1 MCVRRRP
8 RAAGTFILAAWILL
22 AALPASGQ
30 YLYGKNKVVYSPRE
44 WMVSRSDRIELFF
57 YPEEEALAGKALAFA
72 DASAREL
79 EQVFALELERP
90 VPLVLYGT
98 QHGFRETNVIP
109 NLIPESVGGFTD
121 LIRGRV
127 VVPSTGSLHQ
137 LRHVIRHELVHA
149 FMLEKL
155 NRVMTERRQFNYRHP
170 PLWFVEGL
178 AEFYS
183 VGEPDT
189 EGEMLLREGILEGT
203 LPHLRELWRIHGSYL
218 MYKVG
223 QSVLAFID
231 RNYSTDA
238 VRGLMEN
245 WWRHG
250 EFEQLL
256 QLELGMDL
264 DELDRRWRD
273 NLRRRYYP
281 TVTRRAPAEE
291 RGREI
296 LHEGGFQFGPAAL
309 GDSSFVYLEAG
320 SGRVAL
326 ARANYPSDPRR
337 RARHEVMLEGGWN
350 GRTESIPFMR
360 SRPSVSDGVI
370 ALSVQSGGRDEL
382 RFLAMP
388 DGDAIASFAADT
400 LIQIESPSLDSG
412 SHGVRVLFSGIL
424 PDGRRDLFLLD
435 GDPRA
440 PTPGWRLTRLTDD
453 DHDDRD
459 PCWHPEGGRFLFA
472 SDRGHAPASPHR
484 NLFEMTLPD
493 RAVRSVTRGP
503 WVDRQPVWAPDGER
517 YLYIS
522 DRQGAWDVFLA
533 DMAAGAGEG
542 HWRQT
547 ACYGAVLD
555 PAWLGEGF
563 LGAVYA
569 GGRYRIH
576 HFPLDERRDVVL
588 PARVGLPAD
597 DGNGDETAITGL
609 PAPVPYE
616 RRWGL
621 DFAQSGL
628 AYDPE
633 FGSAGG
639 GRVGVTDLLGN
650 HQFHVAATNT
660 ATSAEEFF
668 KRLNVG
674 VSYLNLSHRLN
685 WSVAL
690 FHLSSDFD
698 TNGWE
703 YRFERR
709 FGALMGVSYPFSMFR
724 RVEFSANLRGV
735 IQEDE
740 LSVALRD
747 PQAVLGSFYASFV
760 HDNVLWGYGGP
771 VEGERVNLT
780 LGYTTDFG
788 DSGYGYNV
796 LRLDARKY
804 WRPSRYAVFA
814 SRLMGHYSTGED
826 PRYVHLGG
834 PLQLRGWPHHH
845 FHAKGLWLT
854 NQELRIP
861 LAHGMRLYTPLGNLD
876 LPAVRSSLFFDAA
889 RLSQRF
895 FAIPQPHWAG
905 AYGFGLEL
913 GLGPVLLLRWNWV
926 RTTDFEEI
934 HPDVEHEFFLGWNF

>member
-1 MCVRRRP
+1 MSRGSSGIRVRRTLLLSLALLLT
-8 RAAGTFILAAWILL
+8 AAPVGA
-22 AALPASGQ
+22 Q

-44 WMVSRSDRIELFF
+44 WQVSRSDRIELFF
-57 YPEEEALAGKALAFA
+57 YPEEEALARKALAYA
-72 DASAREL
+72 EASAREL
-79 EQVFALELERP
+79 EVVFALEMEIP

-149 FMLEKL
+149 YMLEKL
-155 NRVMTERRQFNYRHP
+155 NRVMTERREFNYRHP
-170 PLWFVEGL
+170 PLWFIEGL

-203 LPHLRELWRIHGSYL
+203 LPHLRELWRIQGSYL

-231 RNYSTDA
+231 RNYSTEA

-256 QLELGMDL
+256 ELELGMDL

-281 TVTRRAPAEE
+281 TVTQRSPAAE

-296 LHEGGFQFGPAAL
+296 LRKGGFQFGPAAL

-326 ARANYPSDPRR
+326 ARADFPDDLRR
-337 RARHEVMLEGGWN
+337 RARHEVILEGGWN
-350 GRTESIPFMR
+350 GNTESIPFMR
-360 SRPSVSDGVI
+360 SRPSVAGGLI

-382 RFLAMP
+382 RFLDI
-388 DGDAIASFAADT
+388 DGGEAVASFAADT
-400 LIQIESPSLDSG
+400 LIQIESPSLGPDG
-412 SHGVRVLFSGIL
+412 RVVFSGIL
-424 PDGRRDLFLLD
+424 PDGRRDLFLLT
-435 GDPRA
+435 GNPRA
-440 PTPGWRLTRLTDD
+440 PDPGWRLERLTDD

-459 PCWHPEGGRFLFA
+459 PCWHPDGGRFLFA
-472 SDRGHAPASPHR
+472 SDRGHPPASPHR
-484 NLFEMTLPD
+484 NLFEMSLPD
-493 RAVRSVTRGP
+493 GGVRVVTRGA

-517 YLYIS
+517 YLYVS
-522 DRQGAWDVFLA
+522 DREGAWDVFLA
-533 DMAAGAGEG
+533 DPALGEEHG
-542 HWRQT
+542 RQT
-547 ACYGAVLD
+547 GCYGAVLD

-569 GGRYRIH
+569 SGRYRIH
-576 HFPLDERRDVVL
+576 HFPLEGNRDERVAPMVELPEDDGVDGELALASL
-588 PARVGLPAD
+588 PAA
-597 DGNGDETAITGL
+597 A
-609 PAPVPYE
+609 PYE

-621 DFAQSGL
+621 DFARSGL

-639 GRVGVTDLLGN
+639 GRIGVTDLLGN
-650 HQFHVAATNT
+650 HQIHVAATNT
-660 ATSAEEFF
+660 ATSADEFF

-674 VSYLNLSHRLN
+674 VSYVNLTRRWN

-709 FGALMGVSYPFSMFR
+709 FGALFGLSYPFSMFR
-724 RVEFSANLRGV
+724 RIEFSANLRGV

-747 PQAVLGSFYASFV
+747 PQAVLGSLYASFV

-780 LGYTTDFG
+780 LGYTSDFG
-788 DSGYGYNV
+788 EGGYGYSV

-804 WRPSRYAVFA
+804 WRLTRFAVFA
-814 SRLMGHYSTGED
+814 SRLMTHHSSGED
-826 PRYVHLGG
+826 PRFVHLGG

-845 FHAKGLWLT
+845 FHARGLWLT
-854 NQELRIP
+854 NQELRVP
-861 LAHGMRLYTPLGNLD
+861 LAHGLRLYTPVGNLD

-934 HPDVEHEFFLGWNF
+934 HPDVQHEFFLGWNF